1 MLVVLCQYK
10 VEWLEDLFEPLTL
23 PSPVFF
29 ASREQTKSQT
39 KLLFD
44 GLPSLTQHL
53 FRLTVCQ
60 ESESSL
66 RLSADALTQLPWK
79 IAKHF
84 LAFLLLLQHQ
94 LVNADL
100 ELFLPSFLLHRT
112 VSYCIQR
119 ILILHGTTVVQ
130 NGLLDVVIRHALEA
144 IQNYTERTNQ
154 TLNSHLVSEDVET
167 TELLTPTQ
175 LTHVTTSA
183 AHVTAFCICL
193 EIQDAKPE
201 LEGKV
206 VDLSV
211 HKQDRFLPRLC
222 SIIRE
227 TCVYEEIITERKE
240 RNRFYIASLLQC
252 IILVLQSIETAYSL
266 YVFKRVYSILVLM
279 LTHERD
285 ELLVSLCLTV
295 PSLSL

>member
-10 VEWLEDLFEPLTL
+10 VEWLEDLFEQLTL

-183 AHVTAFCICL
+183 AHFWSIHL
-193 EIQDAKPE
+193 P
-201 LEGKV
+201 LP
-206 VDLSV
+206 L
-211 HKQDRFLPRLC
+211 FLM
-222 SIIRE
+222 S
-227 TCVYEEIITERKE
+227 
-240 RNRFYIASLLQC
+240 
-252 IILVLQSIETAYSL
+252 
-266 YVFKRVYSILVLM
+266 
-279 LTHERD
+279 
-285 ELLVSLCLTV
+285 
-295 PSLSL
+295 

>member
-10 VEWLEDLFEPLTL
+10 VEWLEDLLEPLTL

-53 FRLTVCQ
+53 FRLTICQ

-130 NGLLDVVIRHALEA
+130 NGLLDMVIRHALEA

-175 LTHVTTSA
+175 LTHVTTSV